1 MSHCTVAD
9 TDHFIN
15 TSWLVVSAVGVFLPT
30 FLLSP
35 LKLQVLLKKK
45 KKRLI
50 IVPMDSTV
58 YLCYLTSGPSH
69 NPLIHIS
76 VLSSGSP
83 LAVSDCRS
91 SEVPPTLWF

>member
-15 TSWLVVSAVGVFLPT
+15 TSWLEVSAVGVFLPT

-45 KKRLI
+45 KSLI
-50 IVPMDSTV
+50 IAPMDSTV

-76 VLSSGSP
+76 VLLSGSP